1 MKKAISIGMVLAAM
15 SLTSAAFAESAD
27 PSNAEESV
35 QGTYLTAAKTAGD
48 YVNGANVTFSV
59 KVTQSGITRGGFMV
73 KTEGLEFVSSN
84 VEGGEF
90 TAESGAATFTGDS
103 YAKDSVVAT
112 FTYKVIAKTGE
123 NVRFAISEHA
133 DYPGAVDPIP
143 VTGLVTEGT
152 STSSTSSTPTT
163 SSTTSGNSS
172 AVNSGNSGGTTGSP
186 ATGAAITIV
195 PLVLTG
201 AAIVVAARKRK

>member
-15 SLTSAAFAESAD
+15 SLTSAAFAESTGS
-27 PSNAEESV
+27 SNAEESV
-35 QGTYLTAAKTAGD
+35 QGTYLTAAKTSGD

-59 KVTQSGITRGGFMV
+59 KVTQSGITAGGFMV
-73 KTEGLEFVSSN
+73 KTEGLEYVSSN

-90 TAESGAATFTGDS
+90 TAGSGAATFTGTS
-103 YAKDSVVAT
+103 YAKDSTVAT

-152 STSSTSSTPTT
+152 SAGGTSSTPTT

-172 AVNSGNSGGTTGSP
+172 AVIGGNSNNAANSP

-201 AAIVVAARKRK
+201 AAIAVAARKRK